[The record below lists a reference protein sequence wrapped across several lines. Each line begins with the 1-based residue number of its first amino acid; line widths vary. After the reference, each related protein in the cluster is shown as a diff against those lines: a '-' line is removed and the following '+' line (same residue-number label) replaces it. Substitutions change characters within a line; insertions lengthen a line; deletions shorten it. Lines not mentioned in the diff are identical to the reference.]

1 MKRRSE
7 STFVLFDIVYADGSQ
22 SSNRKVLSSVL
33 EGLDGAEDARAA
45 IEAQDR
51 ERSLASGRLQG
62 VISSMVRKRS

>member
-7 STFVLFDIVYADGSQ
+7 STFVLFDVTYADGSQ

-45 IEAQDR
+45 IETQDR
-51 ERSLASGRLQG
+51 ERSVASGRPQG
-62 VISSMVRKRS
+62 AITSMVRKRS

>member
-51 ERSLASGRLQG
+51 ERSLASGRPQG
-62 VISSMVRKRS
+62 VITSMVRKRS